1 MRDVQSGS
9 FWSHQLSV
17 NFNRE
22 HIKQHPLQ
30 LGLVNQSNNLKFRS
44 VTEFKFL
51 FQEYMKTYF
60 SLFYAAINSG
70 SLISTILTP
79 ILRQEVSC
87 AGQETCYP
95 AAFGVPAALMV
106 VSICKTFSSLDLGC
120 RLFQTKPILKLLSV
134 ILVLRTKDYFTT

>member
-1 MRDVQSGS
+1 MYI
-9 FWSHQLSV
+9 HV
-17 NFNRE
+17 NVFC
-22 HIKQHPLQ
+22 
-30 LGLVNQSNNLKFRS
+30 FRW
-44 VTEFKFL
+44 
-51 FQEYMKTYF
+51 QEYMKTYF

-106 VSICKTFSSLDLGC
+106 VSIRKCLS
-120 RLFQTKPILKLLSV
+120 RNYYIIIIILLYNN
-134 ILVLRTKDYFTT
+134 IIIIIYYYYN